1 MHGRQTVI
9 QPGQDLS
16 SYGPYVNDFSSMR
29 DNLCCL
35 YLVVTEGDHCQL
47 LMVGKASR
55 KAVTVHVE
63 TLSLVLQIIRKVVE
77 PGQLPPVAEYIAAAN
92 QRVKEREA
100 KQRRTQLPFA
110 ML

>member
-1 MHGRQTVI
+1 MPAAGVW
-9 QPGQDLS
+9 S
-16 SYGPYVNDFSSMR
+16 EA
-29 DNLCCL
+29 CW
-35 YLVVTEGDHCQL
+35 
-47 LMVGKASR
+47 
-55 KAVTVHVE
+55 KAVTVE

-110 ML
+110 MS

>member
-1 MHGRQTVI
+1 MPAAGVW
-9 QPGQDLS
+9 S
-16 SYGPYVNDFSSMR
+16 EA
-29 DNLCCL
+29 CW
-35 YLVVTEGDHCQL
+35 
-47 LMVGKASR
+47 
-55 KAVTVHVE
+55 KAVTVE

>member
-1 MHGRQTVI
+1 LPAAGVW
-9 QPGQDLS
+9 S
-16 SYGPYVNDFSSMR
+16 EA
-29 DNLCCL
+29 CW
-35 YLVVTEGDHCQL
+35 
-47 LMVGKASR
+47 
-55 KAVTVHVE
+55 KAVTVE

-110 ML
+110 MS

>member
-1 MHGRQTVI
+1 MPTADGWI
-9 QPGQDLS
+9 
-16 SYGPYVNDFSSMR
+16 
-29 DNLCCL
+29 
-35 YLVVTEGDHCQL
+35 
-47 LMVGKASR
+47 KAFWN
-55 KAVTVHVE
+55 AVTVE
-63 TLSLVLQIIRKVVE
+63 TLRFVMQIIRKVVE

>member
-1 MHGRQTVI
+1 MT
-9 QPGQDLS
+9 
-16 SYGPYVNDFSSMR
+16 
-29 DNLCCL
+29 
-35 YLVVTEGDHCQL
+35 
-47 LMVGKASR
+47 
-55 KAVTVHVE
+55 VE

-110 ML
+110 MS